1 MMVAMDREAIM
12 IDGVRNVL
20 VTIPQEGR
28 DEDASAFG
36 YGLSLA
42 HRADAHLTVQAP
54 AGRFHIP
61 YTVLNAFA
69 QKIVSAENR
78 RIATLAERFAEAAKA
93 EADFAGVVCT
103 VESPQL
109 YHQDLLNRFIAQAR
123 VHDITVLNAEP
134 SATEMYWDLI
144 EVCLF
149 GSGRPVLVVP
159 PERTDFACERIII
172 AWDGSANASRA
183 VADAM
188 PLLKSAKAVA
198 IVSVMGEKDLS
209 TSVPGTDLAPHL
221 ARHGIDVTV
230 SDTAVGLKETV
241 ADAIQREA
249 VGFRASMI
257 VSGAFRHSR
266 LREWILGG
274 VTRSLLESCSLPLV
288 MSH

>member
-1 MMVAMDREAIM
+1 M
-12 IDGVRNVL
+12 IEGVKSVL

-28 DEDASAFG
+28 DEDAAAFG

-42 HRADAHLTVQAP
+42 RQSDAHLTVQAP

-61 YTVLNAFA
+61 YTALNAFA

-78 RIATLAERFAEAAKA
+78 RVAALAEHFADVAKA

-109 YHQDLLNRFIAQAR
+109 YYQDLLNRFIAQAR
-123 VHDITVLNAEP
+123 VHDIAVLNAEP
-134 SATEMYWDLI
+134 AATQMYWDLI

-149 GSGRPVLVVP
+149 SSGRPVLIVP
-159 PERTDFACERIII
+159 PGRNDCACERIII

-209 TSVPGTDLAPHL
+209 TSVSGTDLAPHL

-230 SDTAVGLKETV
+230 SDTTVGLKETV

-249 VGFRASMI
+249 VEFRASMI